1 MLGFLSGAFLLK
13 KSLHYLKVKENL
25 LCYLGGRPFKVNQ
38 HETKKPTSRVINRR
52 YACFFSTG
60 SPWCAGRQHRAATVS
75 IKPLLHPS
83 CISGGWA
90 RPLLKPCCLTQSQ
103 HRLWLRWSHRSST
116 HAHSDAAGFSVI
128 NKKWRHEVLAGW
140 PGRATVT
147 FSIQVI
153 RFWPLLDLRSF
164 FTLQGEGDV
173 TLAAVCRVR
182 SGTAGGPKMV
192 NISNSSMWT
201 VSRFS

>member
-60 SPWCAGRQHRAATVS
+60 NPWCVGRQQRAVKVY
-75 IKPLLHPS
+75 IKPLPHPS
-83 CISGGWA
+83 YISGGWA
-90 RPLLKPCCLTQSQ
+90 KPLLKPGCLTQSQ

-140 PGRATVT
+140 LAEPQWRSASKSSGSGLLLGLFLIYVPGGGRCICDTG
-147 FSIQVI
+147 S
-153 RFWPLLDLRSF
+153 S
-164 FTLQGEGDV
+164 LQGKE
-173 TLAAVCRVR
+173 CH
-182 SGTAGGPKMV
+182 
-192 NISNSSMWT
+192 
-201 VSRFS
+201 SRWLKNG